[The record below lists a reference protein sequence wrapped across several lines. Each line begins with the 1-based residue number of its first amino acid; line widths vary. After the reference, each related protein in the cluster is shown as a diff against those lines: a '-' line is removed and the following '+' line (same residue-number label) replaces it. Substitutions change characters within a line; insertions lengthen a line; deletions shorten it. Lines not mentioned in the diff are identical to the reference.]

1 MVAREIVLLATAAER
16 KHGANADKRRDHL
29 NNATIRIDTDSRN
42 VLSVERTAYP
52 RGSAT
57 PEEDLALV

>member
-29 NNATIRIDTDSRN
+29 NNATIRIDTKPSKRFKC
-42 VLSVERTAYP
+42 TA
-52 RGSAT
+52 
-57 PEEDLALV
+57 LCH